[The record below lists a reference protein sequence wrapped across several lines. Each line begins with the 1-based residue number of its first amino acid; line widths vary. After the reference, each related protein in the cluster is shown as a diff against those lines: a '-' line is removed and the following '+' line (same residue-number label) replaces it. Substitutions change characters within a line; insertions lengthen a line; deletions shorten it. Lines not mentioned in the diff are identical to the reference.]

1 MNTDGMPRLCLFRA
15 CEWIHEAFPAER
27 VVLTYDTGRKG
38 DLRYIK
44 SRLEVID
51 ATHVVGR
58 IDRWNGRRYVFSGG
72 VWHVDQIDGANI
84 IRVEAFNADY
94 STLLNTF
101 VKPGCG
107 IPEATSTK
115 EQ

>member
-44 SRLEVID
+44 
-51 ATHVVGR
+51 
-58 IDRWNGRRYVFSGG
+58 
-72 VWHVDQIDGANI
+72 
-84 IRVEAFNADY
+84 
-94 STLLNTF
+94 TLLRVFEDARGHHLLLAASNDVTDTHRLALTGTSSMSDTF
-101 VKPGCG
+101 LYTCERAEIGK
-107 IPEATSTK
+107 IRKKRTIL
-115 EQ
+115 

>member
-44 SRLEVID
+44 SRLEV
-51 ATHVVGR
+51 R
-58 IDRWNGRRYVFSGG
+58 
-72 VWHVDQIDGANI
+72 
-84 IRVEAFNADY
+84 
-94 STLLNTF
+94 
-101 VKPGCG
+101 
-107 IPEATSTK
+107 
-115 EQ
+115 